1 MRTGGA
7 PAPEHAPAP
16 AGRTPEVDDPRGPS
30 RAPGEVRPAQA
41 APIPRARA
49 AVTTRSTTVSS
60 GSAVPSTTRW

>member
-1 MRTGGA
+1 MRPGGT

-16 AGRTPEVDDPRGPS
+16 AGRTPEADGPRGPS
-30 RAPGEVRPAQA
+30 RARTAGGPAQA
-41 APIPRARA
+41 VPIPRARA